1 MSRTFNEAT
10 RVQMPAMVH
19 LCRLGY
25 QFYGKMHL
33 SSEGDKYDGQTNILL
48 DVFRKKFADLNPG
61 KEAEFSSVLSK
72 IQEELN
78 YDDLGK
84 AFYHRLVSVS
94 PYKLIDFDNPK
105 NNWFHFTAEFTCRN
119 GENEFRP
126 DITLFV
132 NGLPLVFVE
141 VKKPNNAG
149 GMLAE
154 SRRMNQ
160 DRFPNKAFRRFINI
174 TQLMIFS
181 NNMEYEAHGGIVP
194 IEGAFYCTGGRK
206 NVPFNCFREQK
217 KATDDIPPYLAYY
230 PYLPDEHLGPT
241 EHMILAAYNNEVIV
255 HDPEYKFNKGLYT
268 PTNRILT
275 SMCSPERLLF
285 ILRYGIAYV
294 QQEKE
299 EDGQLKVRD
308 EKHIMRYQQLFAAL
322 DIRRKLKEGVRS
334 GIVWHTQGSGKTALS
349 YYLTKVLT
357 DFYAE
362 QNTVPRFYFV
372 VDRLDLLTQATQEFE
387 ARGLKVNTANSREEL
402 MEQFRQNQSMQGNT
416 GQAEITV
423 VNIQKFAQDTAK
435 VSLPAYA
442 TNLQR
447 IFILDEAHRG
457 YKPGGCF
464 LANLFD
470 ADQNAIKIALTGTP
484 LLKEERSSCS
494 VFGEYLSTYYYDR
507 SIADG
512 YTRRIIREEIETSYR
527 EKLNEIYDQLDQ
539 LVTKKD
545 VQKSQVIEHDSYV
558 DELLRYIIHDMS
570 RFRSGY
576 PNLNPGGMVICE
588 TSEQAVKLYEHFSKI
603 QDEHNANYVLKSNLR
618 AGLVLYNSGTKEEIR
633 SVIKDFK
640 KNETIDILFVYNML
654 LTGFDA
660 PRLKRLYFCRKMD
673 GHNLLQAITRVNRP
687 YGEMRYGYVI
697 DFANIKKNF
706 EETNEAYLREL
717 AKHDDPE
724 MPDGQSLVETFRSV
738 MAGNDEIVENMREIR
753 SKLYDYSLDNAELFS
768 SQIDTLEDKS
778 ALIDLK
784 NALLSARDMGNMV
797 RTFGDENMRE
807 KFAKIDI
814 ARLPELISEVQHR
827 INLINA
833 KESFEVAAD
842 KKILINEAMAS
853 IEFTFSKIGEEEL
866 TIASKEE
873 LQSSYAHLIHQFT
886 EFEDQADEEFI
897 SLRDAF
903 IQRFHEYGFE
913 IDTVAKFTEQKK
925 MLDEIMARL
934 HKLQL
939 ANKALADHYNGDY
952 KYARIHKRIRE
963 ENQKRQRSH
972 NAHMIANA
980 DDLIIEQVLKS
991 IKTGIDT
998 AVYDDYHILKKD
1010 AFFRQKVQ
1018 NIIATHTSAVI
1029 NLGATREDWE
1039 FMTPRIYQQYVEQYD
1054 RTYPAA

>member
-1 MSRTFNEAT
+1 MSRSFNEAT
-10 RVQMPAMVH
+10 RVQMPAMIH

-25 QFYGKMHL
+25 KFYGKIHQ
-33 SSEGDKYDGQTNILL
+33 SSEGIKYDGQTNILT
-48 DVFRKKFADLNPG
+48 DVFRERFAKLNPG
-61 KEAEFSSVLSK
+61 KEADFDSMLRK

-84 AFYHRLVSVS
+84 AFYKRLTAVS
-94 PYKLIDFDNPK
+94 PYRLVDFDNPK
-105 NNWFHFTAEFTCRN
+105 NNNYYFTAEFTCKN

-149 GMLAE
+149 GMVAE

-181 NNMEYEAHGGIVP
+181 NNMEYDNRGGVVP
-194 IEGAFYCTGGRK
+194 VEGAFYCTGGRK

-217 KATDDIPPYLAYY
+217 KATEDVPSFIAHY
-230 PYLPDEHLGPT
+230 PYLPDDEQT
-241 EHMILAAYNNEVIV
+241 EHWILHEYNNEVIV
-255 HDPEYKFNKGLYT
+255 HDVEYKTNKWWYT

-285 ILRYGIAYV
+285 LLKYGIAYV
-294 QQEKE
+294 RQEKE
-299 EDGQLKVRD
+299 EDGKLISRD

-322 DIRRKLKEGVRS
+322 DIRQKLREGVRS

-349 YYLTKVLT
+349 FYLTKVLT
-357 DFYAE
+357 DYYSE
-362 QNTVPRFYFV
+362 QSTVPRFYFI
-372 VDRLDLLTQATQEFE
+372 VDRLDLLAQATQEFE
-387 ARGLKVNTANSREEL
+387 ARGLKVSTASTRDEL
-402 MEQFRQNQSMQGNT
+402 MAQFRQNQSLQGNT
-416 GQAEITV
+416 GEAEITV
-423 VNIQKFAQDTAK
+423 VNIQKFQQDTTR
-435 VSLPAYA
+435 VSLPQYA

-447 IFILDEAHRG
+447 IFIMDEAHRG

-484 LLKEERSSCS
+484 LLKEERASCK
-494 VFGEYLSTYYYDR
+494 VFGDYLSTYYYDR

-527 EKLNEIYDQLDQ
+527 EKINEVYDKLEE

-545 VQKSQVIEHDSYV
+545 VQKDVVIEHDNYV
-558 DELLRYIIHDMS
+558 DELLRYIIHDMT

-588 TSEQAVKLYEHFSKI
+588 TSGQAVKLYEHFQKI
-603 QDEHNANYVLKSNLR
+603 QEEHNKKYLLKANLKP
-618 AGLVLYNSGTKEEIR
+618 GLVLYNSGTKEEIQA
-633 SVIKDFK
+633 VIKDFK
-640 KNETIDILFVYNML
+640 KNETIDILFVFNML

-687 YGEMRYGYVI
+687 YGEMRYGYLI

-706 EETNEAYLREL
+706 EETNEAYLKEL
-717 AKHDDPE
+717 TKVNDPDATDV
-724 MPDGQSLVETFRSV
+724 PTLLDTFQSV
-738 MAGNDEIVENMREIR
+738 MADGDEILQNMREIR
-753 SKLYDYSLDNAELFS
+753 SKLFDYSLENAELFS
-768 SQIDTLEDKS
+768 AQISTMEDKD
-778 ALIDLK
+778 ALIDLR
-784 NALLSARDMGNMV
+784 NALIAARDMGNMV
-797 RTFGDENMRE
+797 RTFGDEQMRE
-807 KFAKIDI
+807 RFNQIDI
-814 ARLPELISEVQHR
+814 AKLPDLISEVQRH

-833 KESFEVAAD
+833 KESFIKNAD
-842 KKILINEAMAS
+842 KRVLINEAMAS
-853 IEFTFSKIGEEEL
+853 IEFNFSKIGEEEL
-866 TIASKEE
+866 SIASKEL
-873 LQSSYAHLIHQFT
+873 LQNKYANLIHQFT
-886 EFEDQADEEFI
+886 AFDDQDDEQFI

-903 IQRFHEYGFE
+903 TERFREYGFE
-913 IDTVAKFTEQKK
+913 IDTMAKFTEQNK
-925 MLDEIMARL
+925 MLDEILARL
-934 HKLQL
+934 RKLQL
-939 ANKALADHYNGDY
+939 ANEAIAAHYNGDY
-952 KYARIHKRIRE
+952 KFARVHKRIRE
-963 ENQKRQRSH
+963 ENAKRIRLQ
-972 NAHMIANA
+972 NAHVIAKA
-980 DDLIIEQVLKS
+980 DDQLIETVLKT
-991 IKTGIDT
+991 IKAGIDEV
-998 AVYDDYHILKKD
+998 VYNDYHILKKD
-1010 AFFRQKVQ
+1010 AFFRGTVQ
-1018 NIIATHTSAVI
+1018 HIIATHTSSVI

>member
-25 QFYGKMHL
+25 QFYGKMHQ
-33 SSEGDKYDGQTNILL
+33 SSEGVKYDGQTNILT
-48 DVFRKKFADLNPG
+48 DVFRKKFAELNPG
-61 KEAEFSSVLSK
+61 KEAEFDTTLRK

-84 AFYHRLVSVS
+84 AFYKRLVSSS
-94 PYKLIDFDNPK
+94 PTRLIDFDHEEK
-105 NNWFHFTAEFTCRN
+105 NSYHFTAEFTCKN
-119 GENEFRP
+119 GDNEFRP
-126 DITLFV
+126 DITLFI

-141 VKKPNNAG
+141 VKKPNNSG

-154 SRRMNQ
+154 SKRMNQ

-181 NNMEYEAHGGIVP
+181 NNMEYDNRGGVVP

-217 KATDDIPPYLAYY
+217 KATDKIPPYLACY
-230 PYLPDEHLGPT
+230 PYLPENEAA
-241 EHMILAAYNNEVIV
+241 EHMILSAYNNEVIV
-255 HDPEYKFNKGLYT
+255 HDPEYKDNKGLYT

-294 QQEKE
+294 RQEKE
-299 EDGQLKVRD
+299 EDGKLISRD

-362 QNTVPRFYFV
+362 QDTVPRFYFV

-387 ARGLKVNTANSREEL
+387 ARGLRVNTANTREEL

-416 GQAEITV
+416 GEAEITV
-423 VNIQKFAQDTAK
+423 VNIQKFEKDTTK
-435 VSLPAYA
+435 VTLPVYA
-442 TNLQR
+442 TKLQR

-470 ADQNAIKIALTGTP
+470 ADQNSIKIALTGTP

-527 EKLNEIYDQLDQ
+527 EKLNEIYDKLDE

-545 VQKSQVIEHDSYV
+545 VQKDQVIEHDSYV
-558 DELLRYIIHDMS
+558 DELLRYIIHDMTK
-570 RFRSGY
+570 FRSGY

-588 TSEQAVKLYEHFSKI
+588 TSGQAIKLYEHFQKI
-603 QDEHNANYVLKSNLR
+603 QDEHNENYVLKSHLR

-697 DFANIKKNF
+697 DFANIKRNF

-717 AKHDDPE
+717 AKHDDPN
-724 MPDGQSLVETFRSV
+724 MPDGQTLVETFHSV
-738 MAGNDEIVENMREIR
+738 MAGNDEIVNNMREIR
-753 SKLYDYSLDNAELFS
+753 QKLFDFSLDNAEVFS
-768 SQIDTLEDKS
+768 SQIGTLEDKS

-797 RTFGDENMRE
+797 RTFGDEEMRQ
-807 KFAKIDI
+807 KFEQIDI

-833 KESFEVAAD
+833 KEGFEVAAD
-842 KKILINEAMAS
+842 KKVLINEAMAS

-866 TIASKEE
+866 EIASRDE
-873 LQSSYAHLIHQFT
+873 LQTAYAHLIHEFT
-886 EFEDQADEEFI
+886 SFEDQADEEFI
-897 SLRDAF
+897 SIRDAF

-934 HKLQL
+934 HRLQI
-939 ANKALADHYNGDY
+939 ANRALAEHYNGDY

-963 ENQKRQRSH
+963 ENQRRQKYQ
-972 NAHMIANA
+972 NAHLIAKA
-980 DDLIIEQVLKS
+980 DDLVIEQVLKC
-991 IKTGIDT
+991 IKSGIDEV
-998 AVYDDYHILKKD
+998 VYDDYHILKKD
-1010 AFFRQKVQ
+1010 AYFRQTVQ
-1018 NIIATHTSAVI
+1018 HIIGTYTSSVI

-1039 FMTPRIYQQYVEQYD
+1039 FMTPRIYQQYVEQYEQA
-1054 RTYPAA
+1054 YGAA

>member
-1 MSRTFNEAT
+1 MSKSFNEAT
-10 RVQMPAMVH
+10 RVQMPALVH

-25 QFYGKMHL
+25 KFYGKMHL
-33 SSEGDKYDGQTNILL
+33 SSEGNKYDGQTNILL
-48 DVFRKKFADLNPG
+48 DVFRRKFVNLNPG
-61 KEAEFSSVLSK
+61 KENEFDTTLSK

-84 AFYHRLVSVS
+84 AFYHRLTSVA
-94 PYKLIDFDNPK
+94 PTRLIDFEKPE
-105 NNWFHFTAEFTCRN
+105 NNLYHFTAEFTCRN

-126 DITLFV
+126 DITLFI
-132 NGLPLVFVE
+132 NGLPLVFIE

-154 SRRMNQ
+154 SKRMNQ

-181 NNMEYEAHGGIVP
+181 NNMEYDTRGGIIP

-217 KATDDIPPYLAYY
+217 KATEDLPPYLKYY
-230 PYLPDEHLGPT
+230 PYSPDNEET
-241 EHMILAAYNNEVIV
+241 ERWILSSYNNEVIK
-255 HDPEYKFNKGLYT
+255 HDPEYKVNKALFT
-268 PTNRILT
+268 PTNKILT

-294 QQEKE
+294 QQDRE
-299 EDGQLKVRD
+299 EDGELKVRD

-322 DIRRKLKEGVRS
+322 DIRHQLSEGVRS

-357 DFYAE
+357 DYYAK
-362 QNTVPRFYFV
+362 QDTIPRFYFV

-387 ARGLKVNTANSREEL
+387 ARGLKVNTANTREEL
-402 MEQFRQNQSMQGNT
+402 MSQFRQNQSMQGNT

-423 VNIQKFAQDTAK
+423 VNIQKFAKDTAE

-442 TNLQR
+442 TKLQR

-470 ADQNAIKIALTGTP
+470 ADQKSIKIALTGTP

-527 EKLNEIYDQLDQ
+527 EKLNEIYDKLDQ

-545 VQKSQVIEHDSYV
+545 VQKAQVVEHDGYV
-558 DELLRYIIHDMS
+558 DELLRYLIHDMS

-576 PNLNPGGMVICE
+576 PNLSPGGMVICE
-588 TSEQAVKLYEHFSKI
+588 TSEQAVKLYEHFNKI
-603 QDEHNANYVLKSNLR
+603 QEEHNQKYILKSHLR

-640 KNETIDILFVYNML
+640 KNETIDILFVFNML

-673 GHNLLQAITRVNRP
+673 GHNLLQALTRVNRP

-706 EETNEAYLREL
+706 EQTNEAYLQEL
-717 AKHDDPE
+717 AKHDDPN
-724 MPDGQSLVETFRSV
+724 MPDGQSLVNTFRTV
-738 MAGNDEIVENMREIR
+738 MAGNDEILENMHDIR
-753 SKLYDYSLDNAELFS
+753 CKLFDYSLDNAELFS

-784 NALLSARDMGNMV
+784 NALLAARDMGNMV
-797 RTFGDENMRE
+797 RTFGDEEMRQRFE
-807 KFAKIDI
+807 QIDI
-814 ARLPELISEVQHR
+814 VRLPELISEVQHR
-827 INLINA
+827 INIINA

-842 KKILINEAMAS
+842 KRVLINEAMAS

-873 LQSSYAHLIHQFT
+873 LQSAYANLIHQFT
-886 EFEDQADEEFI
+886 AFEDQVDEEFI
-897 SLRDAF
+897 SIREAF

-913 IDTVAKFTEQKK
+913 IDTIAKFTEQKK

-934 HKLQL
+934 HRLQL

-963 ENQKRQRSH
+963 ENKKRQK
-972 NAHMIANA
+972 NNNTHMIAKA

-991 IKTGIDT
+991 IKSGIDE
-998 AVYDDYHILKKD
+998 AVYDNYHILKKD
-1010 AFFRQKVQ
+1010 PYFRQKVQ
-1018 NIIATHTSAVI
+1018 SIIAKHTSAVI
-1029 NLGATREDWE
+1029 NLGATMEDWE
-1039 FMTPRIYQQYVEQYD
+1039 FITPRIYQQYVDQYNL
-1054 RTYPAA
+1054 TYPSA